1 MNNKVEYVKDTFD
14 EYLSKSDYVSES
26 DLKTFLKSP
35 RAYFYDKN
43 RTEPKPDKKH
53 FAVGSALY
61 EYIMEKD
68 QFDKNFI
75 VSPKFDRRTKDGKQK
90 YEDFQL
96 KADGKTILDEQEMEM
111 IKQISVSAK
120 MNRTFMELLEGSYYE
135 VSCYTV
141 DEVTGLKVRLRPD
154 ILPMSKNTVVD
165 IKSCLDSS
173 PKGFKS
179 DVYSYDY
186 SLTSAYYL
194 DFLGRENYVFAAMEK
209 NAPYQTSLYVL
220 SEKLLQIGRSEY
232 RMGLDLLK
240 WSIENN
246 FWCDYIEFEILKE
259 HYISG
264 DLSNVIETIENEEL
278 IATLL

>member
-1 MNNKVEYVKDTFD
+1 MNNKAEYVKDTFD
-14 EYLSKSDYVSES
+14 EYLSKSDYVSAS

-43 RTEPKPDKKH
+43 RTDPKPDKKH
-53 FAVGSALY
+53 FAVGSALH

-75 VSPKFDRRTKDGKQK
+75 VSPKFDRRTKEGKQK
-90 YEDFQL
+90 FEEFQL
-96 KADGKTILDEQEMEM
+96 KADGKTIIDEQEMEM

-120 MNRTFMELLEGSYYE
+120 MNRTFMELLEGSHYE

-179 DVYSYDY
+179 DVYSYGY

-220 SEKLLQIGRSEY
+220 NDEMTDYGRYQY

-240 WSIENN
+240 WSIDNN
-246 FWCDYIEFEILKE
+246 YWCDYIEFEILKE
-259 HYISG
+259 SYLLG
-264 DLSNVIETIENEEL
+264 DLTNVIDTIEKSEL
-278 IATLL
+278 INILQ